1 MKMSSNLGWMFYKDY
16 FKDLNYD
23 NFSSQENKNRIN
35 MKINTL
41 LNSNPELESNEDEK
55 LLGNLHLKATTTYP
69 GLLLGSGNM
78 HKLPSDIEG
87 QLILGFHFDYTT
99 GLPVIQGSSIK
110 GVLRSAFEHKE
121 YIQELLDNRFNSD
134 EIDGIE
140 KEIFD
145 NGDIF
150 FDAVVIKKG
159 STLLSDDYLAP
170 HNNELK
176 VIDQESGE
184 IIEGQEDDYLAP
196 HNNELKEPIPLRF
209 LKVSPNVTFRFD
221 FELKDNKFLS
231 KEEKKNLF
239 IEILKDLG
247 VGAKTNVGYGKF
259 DNIEIHKTEE
269 EKKIE
274 RREEDKKVIDKANS
288 VEELEQFIRNNQT
301 SELLDEAKIKL
312 ENFEEEKEK
321 ELLKQ
326 SWENIDKSKKQY
338 IESFIKKNEN
348 NNLAKEYVLEAKNL
362 LDNSNNQEQSE
373 FNLSQY
379 TKFKPLDSYLKKF
392 KSLSEKEIDS
402 LKNHLLNNMQDKIKR
417 KKFPFITLQKFIS
430 KEEANEIA
438 DKLNLK

>member
-1 MKMSSNLGWMFYKDY
+1 MSSNLGWMFYKDY

-78 HKLPSDIEG
+78 HELPDIEG

-159 STLLSDDYLAP
+159 STLLS
-170 HNNELK
+170 
-176 VIDQESGE
+176 
-184 IIEGQEDDYLAP
+184 DDYLAP

-417 KKFPFITLQKFIS
+417 KKFPFVTLQKFIS

>member
-1 MKMSSNLGWMFYKDY
+1 MSSNLGWMFYKDY

-78 HKLPSDIEG
+78 HELPDIEG

-176 VIDQESGE
+176 
-184 IIEGQEDDYLAP
+184 
-196 HNNELKEPIPLRF
+196 EPIPLRF

-259 DNIEIHKTEE
+259 DNIEIHKTEAEKRE
-269 EKKIE
+269 EKSL
-274 RREEDKKVIDKANS
+274 EDKKKV
-288 VEELEQFIRNNQT
+288 
-301 SELLDEAKIKL
+301 
-312 ENFEEEKEK
+312 
-321 ELLKQ
+321 
-326 SWENIDKSKKQY
+326 ENIDTIDELERFIKNNPNSEILDFAKTKFQKLKIEKRKLELKSAWNKLDKKNRKHL
-338 IESFIKKNEN
+338 ESFKNSHKDDE
-348 NNLAKEYVLEAKNL
+348 LAKEYILEIEKL
-362 LDNSNNQEQSE
+362 LNNEHNQKIEEGE
-373 FNLSQY
+373 FNPTEY
-379 TKFKPLDSYLKKF
+379 TKFKQLERYLKKF
-392 KSLSEKEIDS
+392 NSLNKKDVEV
-402 LKNHLLNNMQDKIKR
+402 LKNHLLNNMNDKIKR
-417 KKFPFITLQKFIS
+417 KKFPFGTLQRFMS
-430 KEEANEIA
+430 KEEANKIA
-438 DKLNLK
+438 GKLNLR